1 MRTAEFDRQK
11 VLEAAM
17 EVFCQKG
24 YANTTMQDLKEAT
37 GLHPGSLYCAFSNK
51 RGILLAALQAFI
63 DSRWKKS
70 QQCLSHE
77 DALEGIRN
85 YLNQLVQNMSERQSY
100 CLLSRTIIEFSHL
113 DDELNQALVIP
124 WKQLLDR
131 LESELERARDQGQ
144 LRPGLSIKATA
155 KMLFTTM
162 IGLRSFPSI
171 LIEEGALHES
181 VDSLIQLIKRD

>member
-63 DSRWKKS
+63 DSRWEKS
-70 QQCLSHE
+70 
-77 DALEGIRN
+77 
-85 YLNQLVQNMSERQSY
+85 
-100 CLLSRTIIEFSHL
+100 
-113 DDELNQALVIP
+113 
-124 WKQLLDR
+124 
-131 LESELERARDQGQ
+131 
-144 LRPGLSIKATA
+144 
-155 KMLFTTM
+155 
-162 IGLRSFPSI
+162 
-171 LIEEGALHES
+171 
-181 VDSLIQLIKRD
+181 